1 MTVYIKSYWEVN
13 KMLKAYRE
21 YKSLSGER
29 KKWFKR
35 AIIRRLR
42 DYIAF
47 IILFLIMSIEIH

>member
-1 MTVYIKSYWEVN
+1 
-13 KMLKAYRE
+13 MLKAYRE

-35 AIIRRLR
+35 ALIRRLR